1 MISPRRPDIL
11 PRTRGVALNET
22 DSTGKSGPTA
32 ALAAR
37 ICAVTFA
44 TLDAPTVAVTKRLI
58 ADGIAVA
65 LAGTREAA
73 PGIAAAH
80 VRAMGCNQNASVW
93 GFDFKTTAQ
102 NAAYLNAVSTHVLDF
117 EPMSNPPTHA
127 VSPTVPAAFALAETL
142 GADGS
147 EVIAACAKGFEMQ
160 GRILFAAK
168 LERGKLK
175 FHTPGVV
182 GVMGSTVAA
191 AHLLKLDAAQ
201 LANALGI
208 AASRCSGISANT
220 GSMVKCTHCGNAA
233 ASGVDAALLAQRGFT
248 ANPDIFEARAGYVAT
263 FFEAG
268 FDYAALLAYGQ
279 PFRCVDPGM
288 AIKFFPSK
296 YPTHY
301 AIGAALEL
309 RQAIGD
315 PSRITALRIVTPE
328 IDDADRPQ
336 PRSGLEGKFS
346 FQYTAAIALLDGA
359 VGIDSFTDAR
369 RFSPDVV
376 ALLGKISLT
385 RDAAISRDTRT
396 MRVEMAAEMGDGMRQ
411 RAVCTKPP
419 GSWGAPVD
427 PAMHRKKMRDCL
439 GVRLG
444 EPAIDAVLERLDRL
458 EGANAREIGELIGLL
473 AG

>member
-1 MISPRRPDIL
+1 MNGTAESPAM
-11 PRTRGVALNET
+11 GA
-22 DSTGKSGPTA
+22 TA
-32 ALAAR
+32 ELAAR
-37 ICAVTFA
+37 ISALAFDALDEPVVT
-44 TLDAPTVAVTKRLI
+44 VTKRLI
-58 ADGIAVA
+58 ADGVAVA

-73 PGIAAAH
+73 PSIAAEH
-80 VRAMGCNQNASVW
+80 VRAMGCSEQASVW
-93 GFDFKTTAQ
+93 GFGFRTTAQ
-102 NAAYLNAVSTHVLDF
+102 NAAYLNAISMHVLDF

-127 VSPTVPAAFALAETL
+127 VSPTVPAAFVL
-142 GADGS
+142 GEMLQADGS
-147 EVIAACAKGFEMQ
+147 DIVAACAKGFEMQ
-160 GRILFAAK
+160 GRILHAAK

-182 GVMGSTVAA
+182 GVMGATVAA
-191 AHLLKLDAAQ
+191 AQLLQLDAAQ

-208 AASRCSGISANT
+208 AASRCSGVSANT

-248 ANPDIFEARAGYVAT
+248 ANPAIFEARAGYVAT
-263 FFEAG
+263 FFDAG
-268 FDYAALLAYGQ
+268 FDYTALLAFGR

-288 AIKFFPSK
+288 AIKFYPSK

-309 RQAIGD
+309 RRAIPD
-315 PSRITALRIVTPE
+315 ASRVTALRIVTPE

-359 VGIDSFTDAR
+359 VGIASFTDER
-369 RFSPDVV
+369 RFRPDVT
-376 ALLGKISLT
+376 ALLEKISLT
-385 RDAAISRDTRT
+385 RDATIPRDTRT
-396 MRVEMAAEMGDGMRQ
+396 MRVEIEADVSGGARE

-427 PAMHRKKMRDCL
+427 PALHAQKMRDCL
-439 GVRLG
+439 RVRLAP
-444 EPAIDAVLERLDRL
+444 EQLAPVLAALDRL
-458 EGANAREIGELIGLL
+458 EHLNAREVGALITRLTVTG
-473 AG
+473 

>member
-1 MISPRRPDIL
+1 M
-11 PRTRGVALNET
+11 GA
-22 DSTGKSGPTA
+22 TA
-32 ALAAR
+32 ELAAR
-37 ICAVTFA
+37 ILALAFDALSEPVVT
-44 TLDAPTVAVTKRLI
+44 VTKRLI
-58 ADGIAVA
+58 ADGVAVA

-73 PGIAAAH
+73 PSIAAEH
-80 VRAMGCNQNASVW
+80 VRAMGCSEHASVW
-93 GFDFKTTAQ
+93 GFDFRTTAQ
-102 NAAYLNAVSTHVLDF
+102 NAAYLNAISMHVLDF

-127 VSPTVPAAFALAETL
+127 VSPTVPAAFALGEML
-142 GADGS
+142 QADGRDI
-147 EVIAACAKGFEMQ
+147 VAACAKGFEMQ
-160 GRILFAAK
+160 GRILHAAN

-182 GVMGSTVAA
+182 GVMGATVAA
-191 AHLLKLDAAQ
+191 AHLLQLDAAQ

-208 AASRCSGISANT
+208 AASRCSGVSANT

-248 ANPDIFEARAGYVAT
+248 ANPAIFEARAGYVAT
-263 FFEAG
+263 FFDAG
-268 FDYAALLAYGQ
+268 FDYAALLAFGR

-288 AIKFFPSK
+288 AIKFYPSK

-309 RQAIGD
+309 RRAIPD
-315 PSRITALRIVTPE
+315 VSRVTALRIVTPE

-359 VGIDSFTDAR
+359 VGIASFTDER
-369 RFSPDVV
+369 RFRADVT

-385 RDAAISRDTRT
+385 RDATIPRDTRT
-396 MRVEMAAEMGDGMRQ
+396 MRVEIEADLSDGARE

-419 GSWGAPVD
+419 GSWGAQVD
-427 PAMHRKKMRDCL
+427 PALHAQKMRDCL
-439 GVRLG
+439 RVRLAP
-444 EPAIDAVLERLDRL
+444 EQLAPVLAALDRL
-458 EGANAREIGELIGLL
+458 EQLNAREVGALIARLTVTG
-473 AG
+473 

>member
-1 MISPRRPDIL
+1 M
-11 PRTRGVALNET
+11 GA
-22 DSTGKSGPTA
+22 TA
-32 ALAAR
+32 ELAAR
-37 ICAVTFA
+37 ISALAFDALSEPVVT
-44 TLDAPTVAVTKRLI
+44 VTKRLI
-58 ADGIAVA
+58 ADGLAVA

-73 PGIAAAH
+73 PSIAAEH
-80 VRAMGCNQNASVW
+80 VRAMGCSEHASVW
-93 GFDFKTTAQ
+93 GFDFRTTAQ
-102 NAAYLNAVSTHVLDF
+102 NAAYLNAISMHVLDF

-127 VSPTVPAAFALAETL
+127 VSPTVPAAFALGETL
-142 GADGS
+142 QADGRDI
-147 EVIAACAKGFEMQ
+147 VAACAKGFEMQ
-160 GRILFAAK
+160 GRILHAAN

-182 GVMGSTVAA
+182 GVMGATVAA
-191 AHLLKLDAAQ
+191 AHLLQLDAAQ

-208 AASRCSGISANT
+208 AASRCSGVSANT

-248 ANPDIFEARAGYVAT
+248 ANPAIFEARAGYVAT
-263 FFEAG
+263 FFDAG
-268 FDYAALLAYGQ
+268 FDYAALLAFGR

-288 AIKFFPSK
+288 AIKFYPSK

-309 RQAIGD
+309 RRAIPD
-315 PSRITALRIVTPE
+315 VSRVTALRIVTPE

-359 VGIDSFTDAR
+359 VGIASFTDER
-369 RFSPDVV
+369 RFRADVT
-376 ALLGKISLT
+376 ALLGKISLM
-385 RDAAISRDTRT
+385 RDATIPRDTRT
-396 MRVEMAAEMGDGMRQ
+396 MRVEIEADLSDGARE

-427 PAMHRKKMRDCL
+427 PALHAQKMRDCL
-439 GVRLG
+439 RTRLAP
-444 EPAIDAVLERLDRL
+444 EQLAPVLAALDRL
-458 EGANAREIGELIGLL
+458 EQLNAREVGALIARLTVTKS
-473 AG
+473 A

>member
-1 MISPRRPDIL
+1 MNGTAESPAMGATAELAACIL
-11 PRTRGVALNET
+11 
-22 DSTGKSGPTA
+22 
-32 ALAAR
+32 ALAFDALSEPV
-37 ICAVTFA
+37 VT
-44 TLDAPTVAVTKRLI
+44 VTKRLI
-58 ADGIAVA
+58 ADGVAVA

-73 PGIAAAH
+73 PSIAAEH
-80 VRAMGCNQNASVW
+80 VRAMGCSEHASVW
-93 GFDFKTTAQ
+93 GFDFRTTAQ
-102 NAAYLNAVSTHVLDF
+102 NAAYLNAISMHVLDF

-127 VSPTVPAAFALAETL
+127 VSPTVPAAFALGEML
-142 GADGS
+142 QADGRDI
-147 EVIAACAKGFEMQ
+147 VAACAKGFEMQ
-160 GRILFAAK
+160 GRILHAAN

-182 GVMGSTVAA
+182 GVMGATVAA
-191 AHLLKLDAAQ
+191 AHLLQLDAAQ

-208 AASRCSGISANT
+208 AASRCSGVSANT

-248 ANPDIFEARAGYVAT
+248 ANPAIFEARAGYVAT
-263 FFEAG
+263 FFDAG
-268 FDYAALLAYGQ
+268 FDYAALLAFGR

-288 AIKFFPSK
+288 AIKFYPSK

-309 RQAIGD
+309 RRAIPD
-315 PSRITALRIVTPE
+315 VSRVTALRIVTPE

-359 VGIDSFTDAR
+359 VGIASFTDER
-369 RFSPDVV
+369 RFRADVT
-376 ALLGKISLT
+376 ALLGKISLM
-385 RDAAISRDTRT
+385 RDATIPRDTRT
-396 MRVEMAAEMGDGMRQ
+396 MRVEIEADLSDGARE

-427 PAMHRKKMRDCL
+427 PAQHAQKMRDCL
-439 GVRLG
+439 RVRLAP
-444 EPAIDAVLERLDRL
+444 EQLAPVLAALDRL
-458 EGANAREIGELIGLL
+458 EQLNAREVGALIARLTVTKS
-473 AG
+473 A

>member
-1 MISPRRPDIL
+1 MN
-11 PRTRGVALNET
+11 G
-22 DSTGKSGPTA
+22 TA
-32 ALAAR
+32 ESAAMGATAELAAR
-37 ICAVTFA
+37 ISALAFDALNEPVVT
-44 TLDAPTVAVTKRLI
+44 VTKRLI
-58 ADGIAVA
+58 ADGLAVA

-73 PGIAAAH
+73 PSIAAEH
-80 VRAMGCNQNASVW
+80 VRAMGCSEHASVW
-93 GFDFKTTAQ
+93 GFDFRTTAQ
-102 NAAYLNAVSTHVLDF
+102 NAAYLNAISMHVLDF

-127 VSPTVPAAFALAETL
+127 VSPTVPAAFALGEML
-142 GADGS
+142 QADGRDI
-147 EVIAACAKGFEMQ
+147 VAACAKGFEMQ
-160 GRILFAAK
+160 GRILHAAN

-182 GVMGSTVAA
+182 GVMGATVAA
-191 AHLLKLDAAQ
+191 AHLLQLDAAQ

-208 AASRCSGISANT
+208 AASRCSGVSANT

-248 ANPDIFEARAGYVAT
+248 ANPAIFEARAGYVAT
-263 FFEAG
+263 FFDAG
-268 FDYAALLAYGQ
+268 FDYAALLAFGR

-288 AIKFFPSK
+288 AIKFYPSK

-309 RQAIGD
+309 RRAIPD
-315 PSRITALRIVTPE
+315 VSRVTALRIVTPE

-359 VGIDSFTDAR
+359 VGIASFTDER
-369 RFSPDVV
+369 RFRADVT
-376 ALLGKISLT
+376 ALLGKISLM
-385 RDAAISRDTRT
+385 RDATIPRDTRT
-396 MRVEMAAEMGDGMRQ
+396 MRVEIEADLSDGARE

-427 PAMHRKKMRDCL
+427 PALHAQKMRDCL
-439 GVRLG
+439 RTRLAP
-444 EPAIDAVLERLDRL
+444 EQLAPVLAALDRL
-458 EGANAREIGELIGLL
+458 EQLNAREVGALIARLTVTG
-473 AG
+473 